1 MIEALFMMGGLGLVV
16 GVGLAA
22 ASKIFYVYV
31 DPLIIEVDETLPG
44 ANCGGCGLPGCSA
57 NAEAIVAGKA
67 APNSCVAA
75 GPEVAEAIAAIMG
88 VAIEAK
94 EPDIARPGCTYGL
107 EDSET
112 KFIYDGLGD
121 CRAAALING
130 GMKVCNIG
138 CLGLGTCARACPFD
152 AIQMGPKGLPVVDE
166 VKCTGCGACET
177 VCPKHI
183 ITLSSVT
190 RRILR
195 EYTTDDCTTPCQRA
209 CPAGIDICEYIR
221 QISLGDYLG
230 ATQVIKEKN
239 PFPSVI
245 GRICPRPCEQDCRRQ
260 LIDEPVAIN
269 FLKRYAADYERESG
283 NRVQPYKAPDTG
295 RKIAVIGGGI
305 EGLSTA
311 FFSAR
316 LGHSVDVYE
325 AAPQLGGLLRS
336 AIARYRLPLDIL
348 DWDIQGILEMGVTE
362 QTGKSLGIDFTIN
375 SLLEEGFE
383 AVFTALGGWDSRL
396 ARNAGMS
403 VESPIP
409 GMYLLMDFMK
419 SHALKSAAGEA
430 KPVTCQSDVVIFG
443 GGKLALQAA
452 GLCLEKGSSH
462 VTVLFRETE
471 DDSADPQAV
480 EDLRHKGANVLFG
493 TAINTLFG
501 EKDSLGEIEYVELE
515 SKTQKRMTANMVIV
529 ASGRF
534 PELVFTRPTAA
545 DDADEDASQTTGI
558 ADATNPWIGVYTYK
572 RPEHQHE
579 MGWFSDG
586 DAQSDYSGAIKAIG
600 GGRRAAATIHKVMY
614 EIKLSLPDNV
624 LTSRSM
630 IQNVDHVS
638 EVKASPRTIMPQA
651 VPMELSAGV
660 EIEKGFTKEAA
671 DAESKRCLQC
681 GLICYEH
688 TESTLALEEKQVH

>member
-1 MIEALFMMGGLGLVV
+1 MIEALFMLGGLGLVV

-31 DPLIIEVDETLPG
+31 DPQIVEVDEALPG

-75 GPEVAEAIAAIMG
+75 GPEVAEVIAAIMG

-107 EDSET
+107 EDAET

-138 CLGLGTCARACPFD
+138 CLGLGTCAKACPFD

-166 VKCTGCGACET
+166 IKCTGCGACEK

-183 ITLSSVT
+183 ITLSSIT

-230 ATQVIKEKN
+230 ATQTIKERN
-239 PFPSVI
+239 PFPAVI

-260 LIDEPVAIN
+260 LVDEPVAIN

-283 NRVQPYKAPDTG
+283 KRVQPYKAPDTD
-295 RKIAVIGGGI
+295 RKIAVVGGGV

-316 LGHSVDVYE
+316 LGHTVDVFE
-325 AAPQLGGLLRS
+325 AAPRLGGLLRS
-336 AIARYRLPLDIL
+336 AIAAYRLPADIL
-348 DWDIQGILEMGVTE
+348 DWDIQGILEMGVNA
-362 QTGKSLGIDFTIN
+362 QTGKALGIDFTIN
-375 SLLEEGFE
+375 SLLEEGFQ

-396 ARNAGMS
+396 ARNAGAS

-409 GMYLLMDFMK
+409 GVYLLMDFMK
-419 SHALKSAAGEA
+419 SHTASEA
-430 KPVTCQSDVVIFG
+430 EENKPIACASDVVIFG
-443 GGKLALQAA
+443 GGKLALETAE
-452 GLCLEKGSSH
+452 LCLE
-462 VTVLFRETE
+462 L
-471 DDSADPQAV
+471 P
-480 EDLRHKGANVLFG
+480 
-493 TAINTLFG
+493 
-501 EKDSLGEIEYVELE
+501 
-515 SKTQKRMTANMVIV
+515 
-529 ASGRF
+529 
-534 PELVFTRPTAA
+534 
-545 DDADEDASQTTGI
+545 
-558 ADATNPWIGVYTYK
+558 
-572 RPEHQHE
+572 
-579 MGWFSDG
+579 
-586 DAQSDYSGAIKAIG
+586 G
-600 GGRRAAATIHKVMY
+600 GGK
-614 EIKLSLPDNV
+614 
-624 LTSRSM
+624 
-630 IQNVDHVS
+630 
-638 EVKASPRTIMPQA
+638 
-651 VPMELSAGV
+651 
-660 EIEKGFTKEAA
+660 
-671 DAESKRCLQC
+671 
-681 GLICYEH
+681 
-688 TESTLALEEKQVH
+688 